1 MTSRLPPL
9 LLVACILSSSSAA
22 GQSLNSTVGVLSPVL
37 VKTYG
42 SVPLLAFK
50 QVSMACLI
58 ALYHVNTRDPQIV
71 GQAVVDRLPQGFR
84 IDVKFKD
91 SQFDAAEALKEV
103 LAWRESSSIDA
114 IVGPMTSDGSQ
125 VVSLVSALQG
135 TPVTSFGASSTL
147 LSDKQTYPLFSRTNP
162 LIMLNAMALIE
173 VCLRF
178 KWKQIAVLCEDT
190 TYGNGFLSNVQEQA
204 SSKGVDL
211 VQVQKFVPEG
221 SKSIAA
227 AMSSL
232 QKSRAKIFLY
242 LGIGVPNL
250 ELVLTY
256 SNKEGLLQDGH
267 AWVAGEI
274 GVPSAVVASMQHKQL
289 AALLKGWIQI
299 RVAPLYGKK
308 RDLLETAFRTVDQ
321 SKVNNS
327 IIGMKPAEYSMPLPD
342 YASFAYDAA
351 WATALGLAKT
361 NGTGAA
367 LAHAIRN
374 SSFPGASGLVS
385 FDASGDREP
394 NGIVV
399 TIENIQPSSANA
411 SVIESVVIGTWE
423 AAQAF
428 ADVSGLT
435 PLWPGGRSGWNP
447 PSDGSGQGRDKLL
460 TIVLAVSGG
469 FLVLLLAISAAFYRL
484 YKASLR
490 NRTAEETDLSNMM
503 SRVREALG
511 VTVSAGYILPSEKSS
526 SIFSC
531 YRRSRV
537 IVMDKRSVEAVAKL
551 ALGDDFAKNDFER
564 FYDFVKYR
572 ADVVA
577 GRSFGMIADEESMKA
592 ETDALD
598 LEAQQ
603 GGGGDDRDD
612 AATAQPHPHGVS
624 SDPEPLELEERR
636 GRQRHAVET
645 THSLYED
652 EAFTQY
658 LSGDFERAYEYFTG
672 RVLRLNAWRDNP
684 QLLPRLK
691 KHIQRL
697 MDKLARINDR
707 RYESMMKEAG
717 GAELKEV
724 GQGFADAL
732 FYQDDH
738 QVRAIRVEEE
748 DRKESSLHKKLETWR
763 RLSTGSLM
771 LREDVFISQLHS
783 RAVLLNDSFHSKL
796 VDVLKAHAAECEV
809 ERPAGRA
816 AGQGAK
822 GVRIACHFDDGVHP
836 IEFVPAAVKKKPRM
850 AEKVMEYA
858 AAEEEDAGWP
868 YSRRVL
874 DPVRASVIC
883 NRPSHMAQV
892 YRWLTSQGKTGMRVC
907 RVKNKLSLEEAPD
920 GYRDIMVCLLFEGED
935 RLRSCEEVE
944 VVVGN

>member
-1 MTSRLPPL
+1 
-9 LLVACILSSSSAA
+9 
-22 GQSLNSTVGVLSPVL
+22 
-37 VKTYG
+37 
-42 SVPLLAFK
+42 
-50 QVSMACLI
+50 
-58 ALYHVNTRDPQIV
+58 
-71 GQAVVDRLPQGFR
+71 
-84 IDVKFKD
+84 
-91 SQFDAAEALKEV
+91 
-103 LAWRESSSIDA
+103 
-114 IVGPMTSDGSQ
+114 
-125 VVSLVSALQG
+125 
-135 TPVTSFGASSTL
+135 
-147 LSDKQTYPLFSRTNP
+147 
-162 LIMLNAMALIE
+162 
-173 VCLRF
+173 
-178 KWKQIAVLCEDT
+178 
-190 TYGNGFLSNVQEQA
+190 
-204 SSKGVDL
+204 
-211 VQVQKFVPEG
+211 
-221 SKSIAA
+221 
-227 AMSSL
+227 
-232 QKSRAKIFLY
+232 
-242 LGIGVPNL
+242 
-250 ELVLTY
+250 
-256 SNKEGLLQDGH
+256 
-267 AWVAGEI
+267 
-274 GVPSAVVASMQHKQL
+274 MQHKQL

-603 GGGGDDRDD
+603 GGEEMTEMMQRLHSLILMVCLRILSPSSSRSEEEGSDMLSVGWKARMLQSRESLGDVLM
-612 AATAQPHPHGVS
+612 A
-624 SDPEPLELEERR
+624 
-636 GRQRHAVET
+636 ET

-724 GQGFADAL
+724 GQGFVDAL

-920 GYRDIMVCLLFEGED
+920 GYRDIMVCLLFEGEGGLNIIGEVQIHD
-935 RLRSCEEVE
+935 RKIYECKVKMHKLYRIKRAESIQSIM
-944 VVVGN
+944 GHSA